1 MIDTF
6 FSVLI
11 GVLGNPYG
19 LALILFST
27 LAGIILGAL
36 PGISSTMALAVLLP
50 FSFAM
55 GAQTAILF
63 LMGIFYGSVYGGSIS
78 AILLNIPGTPGSMV
92 TQLDGYPMARQGRAG
107 EALTFALAAST
118 FGGLFGLI
126 ALVIFAP
133 MLASAALAF
142 QSPEYAV
149 IMIFG
154 LSMLAYASPGSTFL
168 AIIAGIIGLV
178 IGTVGLD
185 PVTNFSR
192 LDFGVPRLL
201 GGINLIPVVVGLFG
215 FAEILRMLEQT
226 NPRGESVGRLGRIL
240 PRWSDLRNKLATA
253 TRSSFFGVLVGIIPA
268 AGSAVAVSVAYAQEK
283 RIYKGRETFGEG
295 NPRGVVAA
303 EAGNNSCVGGAL
315 TPMMTLGIPGDTM
328 TAVLIGALLIHGLRP
343 GPELFTKNP
352 DFVATVYVALL
363 LAIVATV
370 IWALLAMRGFA
381 RVLSTPPRI
390 LLTLIL
396 MLCVVG
402 SYSVQNSVF
411 DVLVMICAGVIG
423 YLLNKVGMPTAP
435 IVFGLV
441 LGPILEENLRRSLMI
456 YGDWSIF
463 LQRPISAT
471 LLGISALVLL
481 YPVVSFVREKLAY
494 RRNPPG
500 PCNHPLGGQRRP
512 PSDQEPSQD
521 HRASPFDVPHQLERT
536 VQPPKSNPNSGDTP

>member
-1 MIDTF
+1 MIEAF
-6 FSVLI
+6 LSVLV
-11 GVLGNPYG
+11 GVLADPSR

-27 LAGIILGAL
+27 LAGIVLGAL

-55 GAQTAILF
+55 GAQTAIFF
-63 LMGIFYGSVYGGSIS
+63 LMGIFYGSVYGGSVS

-92 TQLDGYPMARQGRAG
+92 TQLDGYPMARKGRAG

-118 FGGLFGLI
+118 FGGVFGLV

-133 MLASAALAF
+133 LLASAALAF

-149 IMIFG
+149 IMVFG

-168 AIIAGIIGLV
+168 AILAGIIGLI

-185 PVTNFSR
+185 PVTNFAR
-192 LDFGVPRLL
+192 LDFDVPRLM

-215 FAEILRMLEQT
+215 FAEILRLLEQT
-226 NPRGESVGRLGRIL
+226 PPPGQSVGRIGRIF
-240 PRWSDLRNKLATA
+240 PNWRDLRGTVTTA
-253 TRSSFFGVLVGIIPA
+253 VRSSFFGVLVGIIPA

-283 RIYKGRETFGEG
+283 RLYKDKETFGDG

-303 EAGNNSCVGGAL
+303 EAGNNACVGGAL

-343 GPELFTKNP
+343 GPELFTQNP
-352 DFVATVYVALL
+352 EFVATVYVALL
-363 LAIVATV
+363 LAILATL
-370 IWALLAMRGFA
+370 IWALIAMRGFA
-381 RVLSTPPRI
+381 RVLSAPPRV

-402 SYSVQNSVF
+402 SYSVQNSTF
-411 DVLVMICAGVIG
+411 DILVMICAGVVG
-423 YLLNKVGMPTAP
+423 YLMNKVGMPTAP

-441 LGPILEENLRRSLMI
+441 LGPILEENLRRSLI
-456 YGDWSIF
+456 VYRDWSIF
-463 LQRPISAT
+463 IQRPISAT
-471 LLGISALVLL
+471 LLAISALVLL
-481 YPVVSFVREKLAY
+481 YPPVAFLRETLS
-494 RRNPPG
+494 RRRAAR
-500 PCNHPLGGQRRP
+500 GGR
-512 PSDQEPSQD
+512 
-521 HRASPFDVPHQLERT
+521 
-536 VQPPKSNPNSGDTP
+536 

>member
-1 MIDTF
+1 MIDAF
-6 FSVLI
+6 FSVLL
-11 GVLGNPYG
+11 GVLVDPTG

-55 GAQTAILF
+55 GPQTAIFF

-92 TQLDGYPMARQGRAG
+92 TQLDGYPMARNGRAG

-118 FGGLFGLI
+118 FGGMFGLVV
-126 ALVIFAP
+126 LVIFAP
-133 MLASAALAF
+133 WLASAALAF

-149 IMIFG
+149 IMVFG

-168 AIIAGIIGLV
+168 AILAGIIGLI

-185 PVTNFSR
+185 PVTNFAR
-192 LDFGVPRLL
+192 LDFGVPRLM
-201 GGINLIPVVVGLFG
+201 GGINLIPVAVGLFG
-215 FAEILRMLEQT
+215 FAEILRILEQT
-226 NPRGESVGRLGRIL
+226 AARGQKVGRIGRIF
-240 PRWSDLRNKLATA
+240 PRWSELRANISTA

-283 RIYKGRETFGEG
+283 RIFKGRETFGDG

-303 EAGNNSCVGGAL
+303 EAGNNACVGGAL

-343 GPELFTKNP
+343 GPELFTQNP
-352 DFVATVYVALL
+352 EFVATVYVALL
-363 LAIVATV
+363 LAILATL
-370 IWALLAMRGFA
+370 IWGLIAMRGFA
-381 RVLSTPPRI
+381 RVLSAPPRV
-390 LLTLIL
+390 LLTMIL

-411 DVLVMICAGVIG
+411 DILVMICAGVVG
-423 YLLNKVGMPTAP
+423 YLMNKVGMPTAP
-435 IVFGLV
+435 VVFGLV
-441 LGPILEENLRRSLMI
+441 LGPLLEENLRRSLI
-456 YGDWSIF
+456 VYGDWSIF
-463 LQRPISAT
+463 VQRPISAT
-471 LLGISALVLL
+471 LLAISALVLL
-481 YPVVSFVREKLAY
+481 YPLVTYFRESIANGRAGK
-494 RRNPPG
+494 
-500 PCNHPLGGQRRP
+500 RRP
-512 PSDQEPSQD
+512 
-521 HRASPFDVPHQLERT
+521 
-536 VQPPKSNPNSGDTP
+536 

>member
-1 MIDTF
+1 MIESF
-6 FSVLI
+6 LAVLL
-11 GVLGNPYG
+11 GVLGDPAG

-27 LAGIILGAL
+27 LAGIVLGAL

-55 GAQTAILF
+55 GAQTAIFF

-92 TQLDGYPMARQGRAG
+92 TQLDGYPMARKGRAG

-118 FGGLFGLI
+118 FGGIFGLV

-133 MLASAALAF
+133 LLASWALAF

-168 AIIAGIIGLV
+168 AIIAGIIGLI

-185 PVTNFSR
+185 PVTNFAR
-192 LDFGVPRLL
+192 LDFDVPRLL

-215 FAEILRMLEQT
+215 FAEILRLLEQT
-226 NPRGESVGRLGRIL
+226 QPPGQSVGRIGRIF
-240 PRWSDLRNKLATA
+240 PSWRALRDKLGTA
-253 TRSSFFGVLVGIIPA
+253 SRSSFFGVLVGIIPA

-283 RIYKGRETFGEG
+283 RIYKSRESFGTG

-303 EAGNNSCVGGAL
+303 EAGNNACVGGAL

-343 GPELFTKNP
+343 GPELFTQNP
-352 DFVATVYVALL
+352 EFVATVYVALF
-363 LAIVATV
+363 LAILATLM
-370 IWALLAMRGFA
+370 WALVAMRGFA
-381 RVLSTPPRI
+381 RVLSAPPRLLLTII
-390 LLTLIL
+390 LL
-396 MLCVVG
+396 LCVVG
-402 SYSVQNSVF
+402 SYAVQNSVF
-411 DVLVMICAGVIG
+411 DILVMICAGVIG
-423 YLLNKVGMPTAP
+423 WLMNKVGMPTAP

-441 LGPILEENLRRSLMI
+441 LGPILEENLRRALI
-456 YGDWSIF
+456 VYRDWTIF
-463 LQRPISAT
+463 VQRPISAT

-481 YPVVSFVREKLAY
+481 YPLVSWLRETLA
-494 RRNPPG
+494 RRRQ
-500 PCNHPLGGQRRP
+500 GQG
-512 PSDQEPSQD
+512 EG
-521 HRASPFDVPHQLERT
+521 ER
-536 VQPPKSNPNSGDTP
+536 